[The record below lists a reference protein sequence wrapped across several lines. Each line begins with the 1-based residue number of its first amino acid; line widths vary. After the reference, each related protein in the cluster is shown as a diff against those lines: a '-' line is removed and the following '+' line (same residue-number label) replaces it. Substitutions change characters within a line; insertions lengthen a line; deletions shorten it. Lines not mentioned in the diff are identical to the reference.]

1 MNDGDGT
8 LAAQDRGRQFGPLGT
23 ALVIIPTYN
32 EAENIK
38 SIVGRVRKAV
48 PEAHV
53 LVADDNSPDGTG
65 KLADELAAGDDR
77 VRVLHRKGKEG
88 LGAAYLAGFRW
99 GLENDYGVLIEM
111 DADGSHQPEEL
122 PRLLTALKS
131 ADLVLGSRWVPGG
144 RVVNWPRSR
153 EVISRGGS
161 LYSRLALDLPLR
173 DITGGYRA
181 FRRETLEGL
190 GLEEVASQG
199 YCFQV
204 DLARRAVKAGFHVV
218 EVPIT
223 FVEREHGDSK
233 MSRDILV
240 EALWRVTAWGVG
252 ERVGKI
258 TGRGGGRAERPVT
271 PGDSRGG
278 ASRPAAAASVSG
290 GATARAAGDAV
301 GSDEDGPGT
310 ESAAVVSGH
319 ETSAGPGTPD
329 ETGREAGGAAGTAAA
344 GSGRAD
350 AASATSDEGAPSGDD
365 AADASADDAGPAG
378 GEAVEPAEAAGDG
391 SGADAKA
398 AGSGDEGK
406 PHSAR

>member
-8 LAAQDRGRQFGPLGT
+8 LAAQNRGKRFGPLGT

-65 KLADELAAGDDR
+65 KLADELAAEDDH
-77 VRVLHRKGKEG
+77 VQVLHRKGKEG

-99 GLENDYGVLIEM
+99 GMENGYGVLIEM

-122 PRLLTALKS
+122 PRLLTALKG

-144 RVVNWPRSR
+144 RVVNWPKSR
-153 EVISRGGS
+153 EFISRGGS

-190 GLEEVASQG
+190 GLDDVASQG

-204 DLARRAVKAGFHVV
+204 DLARRAVKAGYHVV

-223 FVEREHGDSK
+223 FVERELGDSK

-240 EALWRVTAWGVG
+240 EALWRVTSWGAQ
-252 ERVGKI
+252 ERVGKLL
-258 TGRGGGRAERPVT
+258 GRAKPSS
-271 PGDSRGG
+271 P
-278 ASRPAAAASVSG
+278 SRPSQS
-290 GATARAAGDAV
+290 
-301 GSDEDGPGT
+301 
-310 ESAAVVSGH
+310 
-319 ETSAGPGTPD
+319 
-329 ETGREAGGAAGTAAA
+329 
-344 GSGRAD
+344 
-350 AASATSDEGAPSGDD
+350 
-365 AADASADDAGPAG
+365 
-378 GEAVEPAEAAGDG
+378 
-391 SGADAKA
+391 
-398 AGSGDEGK
+398 
-406 PHSAR
+406 